1 MALNEIHYESTIK
14 KLQNKIDKLNRY
26 LLSAD
31 ITHNE
36 LDTKYINEKNKCD
49 ELLAKINKYEKNIND
64 LHLDIDFIQKQ
75 GDLPTHTPEPLTPS
89 SERELTFPPLRAE
102 SFALGITPSS
112 ERELTFPLTPSSS
125 INNGGAWG
133 GGVPC
138 INNGGASTSS
148 ARARRGGGVP
158 CDIYPI
164 TMVETSHANDKLFKE
179 LEYQKTLNNDLLKEI
194 DKRDT
199 LLKQLD
205 QDNYELQKELIKS
218 QRAFNSLPQNDFK
231 FYKSLDDE
239 LEDIEEYSL
248 CCNSR
253 TCNII

>member
-1 MALNEIHYESTIK
+1 
-14 KLQNKIDKLNRY
+14 
-26 LLSAD
+26 
-31 ITHNE
+31 
-36 LDTKYINEKNKCD
+36 
-49 ELLAKINKYEKNIND
+49 
-64 LHLDIDFIQKQ
+64 
-75 GDLPTHTPEPLTPS
+75 
-89 SERELTFPPLRAE
+89 
-102 SFALGITPSS
+102 
-112 ERELTFPLTPSSS
+112 
-125 INNGGAWG
+125 
-133 GGVPC
+133 
-138 INNGGASTSS
+138 
-148 ARARRGGGVP
+148 
-158 CDIYPI
+158 
-164 TMVETSHANDKLFKE
+164 MVETSHANDKLFKE

-239 LEDIEEYSL
+239 LDELEDIEEYSL

>member
-89 SERELTFPPLRAE
+89 SERELTFP
-102 SFALGITPSS
+102 
-112 ERELTFPLTPSSS
+112 LTPSSS
-125 INNGGAWG
+125 INNGGRPRALL
-133 GGVPC
+133 VPE
-138 INNGGASTSS
+138 
-148 ARARRGGGVP
+148 GGGVP